1 MLMRVGL
8 SAKLP
13 SLMFIS
19 EPVLTLLLDGAE
31 KSLMHF
37 QAAICAGSS
46 GGGNLSN
53 LSTISWTRDLEDPA
67 EESLEW
73 DFLIIDSGSD
83 W

>member
-19 EPVLTLLLDGAE
+19 KPVLTLLLDGAE

-46 GGGNLSN
+46 GGGNL
-53 LSTISWTRDLEDPA
+53 
-67 EESLEW
+67 
-73 DFLIIDSGSD
+73 
-83 W
+83 